1 MEVVPIDKKTLEDY
15 KRLGDQI
22 TALEDQIQKLEAQAA
37 KYEFG
42 AVKGSNPDFPYQPMA
57 FHVSGYN
64 IRTDE
69 EKRQRI
75 ENLKIR
81 LGKKKVAAE
90 EKRLVV
96 QEFIAGIEDP
106 TIQLIFTYRYIDG
119 MSQGK
124 IGRKLHLDRSR
135 ISRKIDDYLQNAH
148 KAQKA
153 QV

>member
-1 MEVVPIDKKTLEDY
+1 MDKKMLEDY

-22 TALEDQIQKLEAQAA
+22 IALEQQIKNLEEQAA
-37 KYEFG
+37 RYEFG

-90 EKRLVV
+90 EERLAV
-96 QEFIAGIEDP
+96 QEFIAGIEDS
-106 TIQLIFTYRYIDG
+106 TLQLIFTYRYIDG
-119 MSQGK
+119 MTQEVV
-124 IGRKLHLDRSR
+124 GRKLHMDKSSV
-135 ISRKIDDYLQNAH
+135 SRKIDDYLKVATHATNATL
-148 KAQKA
+148 
-153 QV
+153 

>member
-1 MEVVPIDKKTLEDY
+1 MDKKTLEDY

-81 LGKKKVAAE
+81 LGKKKAVAE
-90 EKRLVV
+90 EKRLAV

-124 IGRKLHLDRSR
+124 IGRKLHLDRSG
-135 ISRKIDDYLQNAH
+135 ISKKIDGYLKDTH
-148 KAQKA
+148 KSQKS

>member
-1 MEVVPIDKKTLEDY
+1 MDKKTLEDY

-22 TALEDQIQKLEAQAA
+22 TALEDQIQKLETQAA

-42 AVKGSNPDFPYQPMA
+42 AVKGSNPEFPYQPMA

-81 LGKKKVAAE
+81 LGKKKVVAE

-119 MSQGK
+119 MTQEVV
-124 IGRKLHLDRSR
+124 GRKLHMDKSSV
-135 ISRKIDDYLQNAH
+135 SRKIDDYLKVATHATNATL
-148 KAQKA
+148 
-153 QV
+153 

>member
-1 MEVVPIDKKTLEDY
+1 
-15 KRLGDQI
+15 
-22 TALEDQIQKLEAQAA
+22 
-37 KYEFG
+37 
-42 AVKGSNPDFPYQPMA
+42 MA

-81 LGKKKVAAE
+81 LGKKKVVAE

-119 MSQGK
+119 MTQEVV
-124 IGRKLHLDRSR
+124 GRKLHMDKSSV
-135 ISRKIDDYLQNAH
+135 SRKIDDYLKVATHATNATL
-148 KAQKA
+148 
-153 QV
+153 

>member
-1 MEVVPIDKKTLEDY
+1 LDKKTLEDY

-81 LGKKKVAAE
+81 LGKKKAVAE
-90 EKRLVV
+90 EKRLAV

-124 IGRKLHLDRSR
+124 IGRKLHLDRSG
-135 ISRKIDDYLQNAH
+135 ISKKIDGYLKDTH
-148 KAQKA
+148 KSQKS

>member
-1 MEVVPIDKKTLEDY
+1 M
-15 KRLGDQI
+15 
-22 TALEDQIQKLEAQAA
+22 ALEDQIQKLEAQAA
-37 KYEFG
+37 RYEFG

-81 LGKKKVAAE
+81 LGKKKAVVE
-90 EKRLVV
+90 EKRLAV
-96 QEFIAGIEDP
+96 QEFIAGIEDS
-106 TIQLIFTYRYIDG
+106 TLQLIFTYRYIDG

-124 IGRKLHLDRSR
+124 IGRKLHLDRSG
-135 ISRKIDDYLQNAH
+135 ISKKIDGYLKDTH
-148 KAQKA
+148 KSQKS